1 MPKYVIE
8 REIHGADKLMSYQ
21 LKGLYPTLW
30 AIVLLLVLASC
41 SKDEEPPKPDISN
54 PEPEEET
61 SLLDSLTIETFTF
74 SSNGE
79 DIEGKIYLPDAYET
93 NNDLPAIFLIDYM
106 EQHFAFAADEFEQ
119 VIRGVLQIEDFEALV
134 VTLEN
139 IPNYDAKPLTF
150 IKHFEVFRDMTIYV
164 NGKYTNNTSRTFIG
178 KGSEA
183 GVVLQTLLN
192 EDPEA
197 NIFDNY
203 IATDSPASF
212 NNVVINL
219 NQNNSVLENMLN
231 KKLHFSFSTSNNQ
244 TNCLALINSFQEAQ
258 YPWLKFQWV
267 EYTNSDYE
275 NTYPTSFGDGLEFVY
290 KQ

>member
-8 REIHGADKLMSYQ
+8 REIHGSDKLMSYQ
-21 LKGLYPTLW
+21 FKGLYPTLW
-30 AIVLLLVLASC
+30 AIVLLLVMASC
-41 SKDEEPPKPDISN
+41 SKDEESPLPQLRN
-54 PEPEEET
+54 EPEEET

-74 SSNGE
+74 VSNGQ

-93 NNDLPAIFLIDYM
+93 NNDLPAIFLIDYQ
-106 EQHFAFAADEFEQ
+106 EQHFAVATDEFEQ

-139 IPNYDAKPLTF
+139 IPNIDAKPNTF
-150 IKHFEVFRDMTIYV
+150 KRYFEVFRNMTIYV

-219 NQNNSVLENMLN
+219 NQNNSVQENILD
-231 KKLHFSFSTSNNQ
+231 KKLHFSWSTSNDR
-244 TNCLALINSFQEAQ
+244 TNCLALINSFEEAQ
-258 YPWLKFQWV
+258 YPWLKFQYV

-275 NTYPTSFGDGLEFVY
+275 NTYPTSFADGLEFVY

>member
-93 NNDLPAIFLIDYM
+93 NNDLPAIFLIDYQ

-139 IPNYDAKPLTF
+139 IPDIDATPNKF
-150 IKHFEVFRDMTIYV
+150 IEYNEVFRDMTIYV

-212 NNVVINL
+212 NNVVIDL
-219 NQNNSVLENMLN
+219 NKNKSVQENMLN
-231 KKLHFSFSTSNNQ
+231 KKLYFSFSTSNNQ
-244 TNCLALINSFQEAQ
+244 TNCLALIMSFEEAQ
-258 YPWLKFQWV
+258 YPWLKFHSF
-267 EYTNSDYE
+267 EYTKTNFE
-275 NTYPTSFGDGLEFVY
+275 NTYPTSFADGLEFVY

>member
-8 REIHGADKLMSYQ
+8 REIHGATKLMSYQ
-21 LKGLYPTLW
+21 FKGLYPTLW
-30 AIVLLLVLASC
+30 AIVLLLVMTSC
-41 SKDEEPPKPDISN
+41 SKDEESPLPQQRN
-54 PEPEEET
+54 EPEKEA

-93 NNDLPAIFLIDYM
+93 NNDLPAIFLIDYQ

-139 IPNYDAKPLTF
+139 VPDIDAKPNTF
-150 IKHFEVFRDMTIYV
+150 IKHFEVFRNMTIYV

-183 GVVLQTLLN
+183 GVVLQTLIN

-219 NQNNSVLENMLN
+219 NQNNGVQENMLN
-231 KKLHFSFSTSNNQ
+231 KKLHFSFSTSNDR
-244 TNCLALINSFQEAQ
+244 TNCNALINSFEEAQ
-258 YPWLKFQWV
+258 YPWLKFQYV

-275 NTYPTSFGDGLEFVY
+275 NTYPTSFADGLEFVY